1 MFPSRSDCLGRGSL
15 IVKAGPRDMKPRLPK
30 KHWLTQLL
38 LMTKDDDLNLTSIG
52 RTLRGNVLLAPGVL
66 MASRQKSVPRI
77 YVTRDSYLRRMSD
90 IGAIFQATVADQKET
105 KSRLPT
111 KGEIERVSRR

>member
-1 MFPSRSDCLGRGSL
+1 
-15 IVKAGPRDMKPRLPK
+15 
-30 KHWLTQLL
+30 
-38 LMTKDDDLNLTSIG
+38 
-52 RTLRGNVLLAPGVL
+52 

-77 YVTRDSYLRRMSD
+77 YVTRDDSYLRRMSD
-90 IGAIFQATVADQKET
+90 VGAIFQATVADQKET